1 MSKELSKEDLLIS
14 NNVRGFLYMPKSTDI
29 NKKIKNKNLNVKVP
43 EIEYTELQKISNQLG
58 MSLSSTVRLKSSIL
72 TFK

>member
-1 MSKELSKEDLLIS
+1 
-14 NNVRGFLYMPKSTDI
+14 MPKSTDI

-58 MSLSSTVRLKSSIL
+58 MSLSSMVRMLIYPQLKKTKESGDPK
-72 TFK
+72 TFLEINNEK